1 MVIYSNSTNGKIM
14 QTVNGK
20 LITKEQG
27 QIDAIQQQTQG
38 IIQRYQNL
46 ESQFTAINQQ
56 KDAKYLQE
64 INAVK
69 VYLQKLDKRLNLLE
83 QNVSNQAK
91 NFLYLK
97 IGVAIGLVGL
107 WFWFG
112 INNQPANHEIKP
124 KKYAESI
131 KLEQDSN

>member
-1 MVIYSNSTNGKIM
+1 M

-27 QIDAIQQQTQG
+27 QIDAIQQQTEG
-38 IIQRYQNL
+38 IIKRYQNL

-64 INAVK
+64 VNAVK

-91 NFLYLK
+91 KFLYFK

-112 INNQPANHEIKP
+112 INNQSAHHETKP
-124 KKYAESI
+124 KKYAKSI
-131 KLEQDSN
+131 QLHHHSN

>member
-1 MVIYSNSTNGKIM
+1 ME
-14 QTVNGK
+14 TVNGK

-27 QIDAIQQQTQG
+27 QIDAIQQQTEG

-46 ESQFTAINQQ
+46 ESQFTVINQQ
-56 KDAKYLQE
+56 KDVKYLQE

-69 VYLQKLDKRLNLLE
+69 IYLQKLDKRLNILE

-97 IGVAIGLVGL
+97 IGVVIGLVGL

-112 INNQPANHEIKP
+112 MNNQPAQYETKP
-124 KKYAESI
+124 KKYTESI
-131 KLEQDSN
+131 QLYHHSN

>member
-1 MVIYSNSTNGKIM
+1 M

-27 QIDAIQQQTQG
+27 QIDEIQQQTEG

-64 INAVK
+64 VNTVK

-83 QNVSNQAK
+83 QNISNQAK

-112 INNQPANHEIKP
+112 MNNQPAHQENKP
-124 KKYAESI
+124 KKYTESI
-131 KLEQDSN
+131 QLHHHSN

>member
-1 MVIYSNSTNGKIM
+1 M

-27 QIDAIQQQTQG
+27 QIDEIQQQTEG

-56 KDAKYLQE
+56 KDVKYLQE
-64 INAVK
+64 INSVK

-83 QNVSNQAK
+83 QNISNQAK

-112 INNQPANHEIKP
+112 MNNQPAHHENKP
-124 KKYAESI
+124 KKYTESI
-131 KLEQDSN
+131 QLHHH

>member
-1 MVIYSNSTNGKIM
+1 M

-20 LITKEQG
+20 LITKEQS
-27 QIDAIQQQTQG
+27 QIDEIQQQTEG

-56 KDAKYLQE
+56 KDAIYLQE
-64 INAVK
+64 VNTVK
-69 VYLQKLDKRLNLLE
+69 IYLQKLDKRLNLLE
-83 QNVSNQAK
+83 QNISNQAK

-97 IGVAIGLVGL
+97 ISVVIGLVGL

-112 INNQPANHEIKP
+112 MNNQPAHHETKP
-124 KKYAESI
+124 KKYTESI
-131 KLEQDSN
+131 QRHHHSN

>member
-1 MVIYSNSTNGKIM
+1 M

-27 QIDAIQQQTQG
+27 QIEAIQQQTEG

-97 IGVAIGLVGL
+97 ISVAIGLVSL

-112 INNQPANHEIKP
+112 MNNQPAHHETKP
-124 KKYAESI
+124 KKYTESI
-131 KLEQDSN
+131 QLHHDSN

>member
-1 MVIYSNSTNGKIM
+1 M

-27 QIDAIQQQTQG
+27 QIDAIQQQTEG
-38 IIQRYQNL
+38 IIKRYQNL

-64 INAVK
+64 VNAVK

-91 NFLYLK
+91 NFLYFK

-112 INNQPANHEIKP
+112 MNNQPAHHDTKP
-124 KKYAESI
+124 KKYTESI
-131 KLEQDSN
+131 QLHHHSN